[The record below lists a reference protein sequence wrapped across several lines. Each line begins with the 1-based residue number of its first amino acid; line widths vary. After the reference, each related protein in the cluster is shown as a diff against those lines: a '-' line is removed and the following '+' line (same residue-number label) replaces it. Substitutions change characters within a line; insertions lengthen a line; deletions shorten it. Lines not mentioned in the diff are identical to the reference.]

1 MVYGEGVGLG
11 DEWAGLRHVG
21 VVWGWVGVGKGAGLG
36 GKGAGLDAVYP
47 LPPLVSLL
55 TPSYPPGLSG
65 GAVAGIVLGV
75 LLGLGLIAA
84 GGVVVWRHLKR

>member
-21 VVWGWVGVGKGAGLG
+21 VVWGWVGVGKGAWFG

-47 LPPLVSLL
+47 LSPLASLL
-55 TPSYPPGLSG
+55 TLCYPPGLSG